1 VTWRDTRN
9 GRDDIYFNRSP
20 DGGATW
26 LIADVRLDTDPMAFS
41 FDKLGVAREVP
52 PIFGVLRRPNIGAL

>member
-1 VTWRDTRN
+1 
-9 GRDDIYFNRSP
+9 
-20 DGGATW
+20 
-26 LIADVRLDTDPMAFS
+26 MAFS